1 MAQTAAVI
9 EALKKALK
17 AHGLTYRDVARA
29 LALSTPSVKRLFA
42 EQALS
47 LQRLDAICALMNM
60 EMTDLLQQIAS
71 DQRPM
76 QELDEALER
85 EIANDLP
92 LLLVTVA
99 VLNRLSLADI
109 RERFRIDEHQC
120 IRKLAWLDR
129 HGLIELLPKN
139 RIRLRVA
146 SNFAWRVDGPIQRFF
161 QTRLAGEY
169 FSTRFTADDERLLV
183 LNGLLSPA
191 TQKQFQRKLERLA
204 LEFDELNR
212 EDASLPV
219 AERRG
224 YTVVLAQRPWVFG
237 VFADYLRD

>member
-1 MAQTAAVI
+1 MAQSAALV

-17 AHGLTYRDVARA
+17 AHGLTYQDVARA
-29 LALSTPSVKRLFA
+29 LDLSTASVKRLFA
-42 EQALS
+42 AQGLT
-47 LQRLDAICALMNM
+47 LPRLDAICALMDL
-60 EMTDLLQQIAS
+60 EVSDLLQVLA
-71 DQRPM
+71 DGQRPL
-76 QELDEALER
+76 QRLDEAVER
-85 EIANDLP
+85 EIAGDVP

-99 VLNRLSLADI
+99 VLNRLGMEDILA
-109 RERFRIDEHQC
+109 RFRIDEHQC
-120 IRKLAWLDR
+120 LRKLAWLDR

-169 FSTRFTADDERLLV
+169 FSTRFSAGDERLLV
-183 LNGLLSPA
+183 LNGLLAPA
-191 TQKQFQRKLERLA
+191 TQRQFQRKLERLA

-212 EDASLPV
+212 EDAGLPL

-237 VFADYLRD
+237 FFAEYLRE